1 MATIDSVLGPIDT
14 SDLGFTLMHE
24 HLIVASA
31 GIPQNLPELLGADFM
46 DRITVDHFYLV
57 LHLGNAPPHDASVDR

>member
-1 MATIDSVLGPIDT
+1 
-14 SDLGFTLMHE
+14 MHE

-31 GIPQNLPELLGADFM
+31 GIPQNLPELLGVDFM
-46 DRITVDHFYLV
+46 DRITVAHFYPV